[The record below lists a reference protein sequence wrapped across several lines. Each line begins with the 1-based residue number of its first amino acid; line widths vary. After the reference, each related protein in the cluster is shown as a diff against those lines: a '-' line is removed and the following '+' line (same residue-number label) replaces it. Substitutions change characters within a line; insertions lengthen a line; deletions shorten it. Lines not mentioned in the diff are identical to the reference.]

1 MSAIF
6 VIQFDFH
13 TRLFNNALKDIS
25 ENEANEKMEH
35 KVNNIKWLAGHLVGT
50 RLLLKDY
57 AGIKEDERFSVFGK
71 GFDPAVE
78 YPTLG
83 DIKSKWNEIAMP
95 LSIALN
101 NMTENHLD
109 ADGPSWL
116 PVDERSIRG
125 FLAFVMH
132 HEAYHLG
139 QIGILRRQIGK
150 EPMGYR

>member
-1 MSAIF
+1 MSATF

-25 ENEANEKMEH
+25 EYEANESMEH

-50 RLLLKDY
+50 RLLLKNY
-57 AGIKEDERFSVFGK
+57 AGLKEDERFEVFGK
-71 GFDPAVE
+71 GYDPVAD
-78 YPTLG
+78 YPSLQI
-83 DIKSKWNEIAMP
+83 IKTKWNEIAMP

-101 NMTENHLD
+101 NIPESHLE

-116 PVDERSIRG
+116 PVDEKNIRA
-125 FLAFVMH
+125 FLAYLMH

-139 QIGILRRQIGK
+139 QMGILRRQLGK
-150 EPMGYR
+150 DALIYR